1 MPVAA
6 RNSIISGFSGRYAT
20 ALFDLASEMKQI
32 DAVASDL
39 TRFSA
44 LIEDNDDFRRFVLS
58 PVFTA
63 HEQVKAMKPILAKIK
78 LGDLA
83 TKFLLLVAKQRRLFA
98 VRDMIRDYSAL
109 VDDAK
114 GTTHA
119 KVTLADKP
127 SDAMLATI
135 KASLK
140 DIAGKNVVVDL
151 KINPEIIGGIIVQIG
166 SRMVDSSLHT
176 KLNSIR
182 LAMKEVG

>member
-39 TRFSA
+39 ARFGA
-44 LIEDNDDFRRFVLS
+44 LIEDNADFRRFVLS

-63 HEQVKAMKPILAKIK
+63 HEQVKAMNPILAKIK

-182 LAMKEVG
+182 IAMKEVG